1 MYTVKY
7 SPKAL
12 EDLDKVWEGVFEAS
26 KSYDVT
32 KKYLNDIL
40 DMVEAKADFPFSGSP
55 LIFNDM
61 FTGYYFLVFKKYM
74 VFYRIEGAS
83 LYVDR
88 VLLGKS
94 DYVKKLGLTAPV
106 GHHCDEVHD

>member
-12 EDLDKVWEGVFEAS
+12 EDLDTVWEGVFAAS
-26 KSYDVT
+26 KSYDIT

-40 DMVEAKADFPFSGSP
+40 DMVDTKADFPFSGSP

-61 FTGYYFLVFKKYM
+61 FTGYYYLVYKKYM
-74 VFYRIEGAS
+74 VFYRIEGTFIC
-83 LYVDR
+83 VDR
-88 VLLGKS
+88 VLMSKS
-94 DYVKKLGLTAPV
+94 DYTSKLGLTDPS
-106 GHHCDEVHD
+106 